1 MPDKKG
7 LEDII
12 AGQSSITFLD
22 GHKAKMLYRGYDI
35 VGGIAE
41 KSSFEEICYLLWYGE
56 LPTKTQLDEMKG
68 KLASERD
75 IPEELIDVMKRM
87 PKTAPMEALRT
98 LVSILSHYDKEAN
111 DNSKDAN
118 IRKAIRLTSKIATI
132 SANIQRMWQGKGFMR
147 PSKDMGHAENF
158 LYMLN
163 GKTPGK
169 EDAKIFDTCLILHA
183 DHEFN
188 ASTFTA
194 RVVASTLSDI
204 YSASVA
210 AIGALKGP
218 LHGGANE
225 EVMKMLEEIGDE
237 GNAEN
242 FIKRKLAEKAKIM
255 GFGHRVY
262 KTGDPRAAI
271 LKAYAKKMGE
281 ARGQQRW
288 YNMSDTIERYMFGE
302 KQLYPNV
309 DFYSASVFHML
320 GIDRRFF
327 TLIFATGRMSGWT
340 AHVMEQHTDNRIIRP
355 ASDYTGHAERE
366 YIPLEKR

>member
-1 MPDKKG
+1 MTEKKG
-7 LEDII
+7 LEDVI

-22 GHKAKMLYRGYDI
+22 GRRAKMLYRGYDI
-35 VGGIAE
+35 VEGIAD
-41 KSSFEEICYLLWYGE
+41 KSSFEEICYLLWHGE
-56 LPTKTQLDEMKG
+56 LPTKSQLDDIKK

-98 LVSILSHYDKEAN
+98 LVSILSHYDSEAN
-111 DNSKDAN
+111 DNSREAN
-118 IRKAIRLTSKIATI
+118 IRKAIRLVSKISTI
-132 SANIQRMWQGKGFMR
+132 AANIQRIWQGKEFIK
-147 PSKDMGHAENF
+147 PSKDTGYAENF
-158 LYMLN
+158 LYMIN
-163 GKTPGK
+163 GKQPSK

-210 AIGALKGP
+210 AIGTLKGP

-225 EVMKMLEEIGDE
+225 EVMKMFEEIGDE
-237 GNAEN
+237 RKTEEY
-242 FIKRKLAEKAKIM
+242 IKRKLDEKARIM

-262 KTGDPRAAI
+262 KTGDPRATI
-271 LKAYAKKMGE
+271 LKAYVKRMGE
-281 ARGQQRW
+281 ARGQQKW
-288 YNMSDTIERYMFGE
+288 YNMSDVIESHMLRE
-302 KQLYPNV
+302 RQLYPNV

-340 AHVMEQHTDNRIIRP
+340 AHVMEQHADNRIIRP
-355 ASDYTGHAERE
+355 ASDYTGHAERA
-366 YIPLEKR
+366 YIPIEKR